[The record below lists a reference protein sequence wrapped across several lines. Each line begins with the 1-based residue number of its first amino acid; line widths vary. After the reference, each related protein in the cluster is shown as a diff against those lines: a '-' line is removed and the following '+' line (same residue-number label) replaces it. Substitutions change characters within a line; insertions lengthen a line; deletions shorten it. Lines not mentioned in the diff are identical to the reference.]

1 MRFSRS
7 EFRALGAANHPTPR
21 SGGGGAAP
29 GLVSLQQPIRQ
40 QQDSRPV
47 LPFSDE
53 NHLEIDVHLSRLKRM
68 KSRVLTGT
76 RLHTEQAQA
85 GGFRSK
91 WAMVTLT
98 YRPGVKWAPGHFEA
112 FATSVRNW
120 MARRGHKM
128 RSVMVAELQQR
139 GVVHYHVLVLL
150 PKGLTLPK
158 PDKQGWWPHGSTR
171 IEWARCAGGYLAKYA
186 SKGDTGFFPKGC
198 RICSVSGLAGA
209 YLQLARWWSKPKYVR
224 EAFPDAAQRVVPVR
238 GGGWM
243 NTTTGEVVR
252 SAWEFAGFPRKGV
265 LLLRRKCQHVGD
277 TVKGLET
284 GHGGR
289 YDVLHGRS
297 A

>member
-1 MRFSRS
+1 MRFSRPELS
-7 EFRALGAANHPTPR
+7 AIEAADHPTPR
-21 SGGGGAAP
+21 SGGGDAAS
-29 GLVSLQQPIRQ
+29 GLVSLQQPIRRPP
-40 QQDSRPV
+40 DSSPV
-47 LPFSDE
+47 LPSSDE
-53 NHLEIDVHLSRLKRM
+53 NHLEIDTHLSRLKRM
-68 KSRVLTGT
+68 RSRVLTGT

-139 GVVHYHVLVLL
+139 GAVHYHVLVLL

-198 RICSVSGLAGA
+198 RICSVSGLTGA

-224 EAFPDAAQRVVPVR
+224 DAFPDGSHRVVPLL
-238 GGGWM
+238 GGGWV
-243 NTTTGEVVR
+243 NCTTGEVVQ
-252 SAWEFAGFPRKGV
+252 SEWEFAGFARKGV
-265 LLLRRKCQHVGD
+265 MLLRLKHRPMVD
-277 TVKGLET
+277 TLKGLET
-284 GHGGR
+284 GHGG
-289 YDVLHGRS
+289 
-297 A
+297 